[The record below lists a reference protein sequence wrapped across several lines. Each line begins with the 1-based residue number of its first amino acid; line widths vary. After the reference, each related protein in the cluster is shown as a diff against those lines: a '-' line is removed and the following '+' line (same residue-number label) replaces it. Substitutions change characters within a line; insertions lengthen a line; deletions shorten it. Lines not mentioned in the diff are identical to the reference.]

1 MFTISQSYT
10 FEEILKK
17 SRFIGFIAPCENEQ
31 AVIAALKNL
40 HLLHPHANHI
50 AFAYRL
56 KTDNGIIYRLNDAGE
71 PSGTAGKPIFQHLE
85 GKNLI
90 NTLAAVIRYFGGV
103 KLGAGGL
110 TRAYSHATKQAIELA
125 TLHPHIEMT
134 TLNFTLDYEQFQL
147 FEYALKKVEGKIV
160 AQNFAGQIQLTV
172 KLPTKDVIAL
182 SSFQ

>member
-1 MFTISQSYT
+1 MFTITQSYT
-10 FEEILKK
+10 VEEILKK

-31 AVIAALKNL
+31 AVAFELKNQ

-56 KTDNGIIYRLNDAGE
+56 KTGNGVIYRFNDAGE

-90 NTLAAVIRYFGGV
+90 NTVAIVIRYFGGV

-110 TRAYSHATKQAIELA
+110 TRAYSHAAKQVIELA
-125 TLHPHIEMT
+125 TLHPHIDMT

-147 FEYALKKVEGKIV
+147 FEYALKKVEGKIIE
-160 AQNFAGQIQLTV
+160 QNFAGQIQLTV
-172 KLPTKDVIAL
+172 KLPTKDIIAL